1 MKENMKFFNY
11 LFVGA
16 VNTAFGYGLYA
27 LLVYATRGRYMAAA
41 VLSQIA
47 GVTFSYL
54 TYKFFVFKTKGDYL
68 REYVKCWSVY
78 GAAAALNVAALPAC
92 VWILN
97 KISPESLRV
106 FVPYLGGL
114 IVTGITVLFSWFGHK
129 KVTFG
134 AKNQ

>member
-1 MKENMKFFNY
+1 MTIDRRFINY
-11 LFVGA
+11 IFVGA
-16 VNTAFGYGLYA
+16 VNTAFGYGLFA
-27 LLVYATRGRYMAAA
+27 LLVYATRGRYMVAS
-41 VLSQIA
+41 VVSQIA

-54 TYKFFVFKTKGDYL
+54 TYKFFVFKTKGNYL

-97 KISPESLRV
+97 KISPEDLRV

-129 KVTFG
+129 KVTFRPR
-134 AKNQ
+134 NQ

>member
-1 MKENMKFFNY
+1 MTIDRRFINY
-11 LFVGA
+11 IFVGA
-16 VNTAFGYGLYA
+16 VNTAFGYGLFA
-27 LLVYATRGRYMAAA
+27 LLVYATRGRYMVAS
-41 VLSQIA
+41 VVSQIA

-54 TYKFFVFKTKGDYL
+54 TYKFLVFKTKGDYL

-92 VWILN
+92 VWILD
-97 KISPESLRV
+97 KISPESLRTL
-106 FVPYLGGL
+106 VPYAGGL